1 MTLPLHDIIFRSRAL
16 AQSHPFTARAQ
27 AYLNQIIAQERANQP
42 APDMSFWASQ
52 AITVGYC
59 LRKIEEDDSG
69 KTMAA
74 AGSTAGAAGSTAG
87 AADAHETLDQ
97 FTDDLVETIQN
108 DTASE
113 FYLYPEALI
122 VDALDHIIGGEIER
136 RLADIAEKVDKQT
149 FEELESYIGWW
160 TLKGYCLR
168 VAEQLVGAA

>member
-1 MTLPLHDIIFRSRAL
+1 MTLSLHDIIFRSRAL

-74 AGSTAGAAGSTAG
+74 AGTAAG

-97 FTDDLVETIQN
+97 FTDDLVERIQS
-108 DTASE
+108 DSASE
-113 FYLYPEALI
+113 I
-122 VDALDHIIGGEIER
+122 
-136 RLADIAEKVDKQT
+136 
-149 FEELESYIGWW
+149 
-160 TLKGYCLR
+160 
-168 VAEQLVGAA
+168 

>member
-74 AGSTAGAAGSTAG
+74 AGSSPGS
-87 AADAHETLDQ
+87 ADAHETLDQ
-97 FTDDLVETIQN
+97 FTDDLVERIQN
-108 DTASE
+108 DSASE